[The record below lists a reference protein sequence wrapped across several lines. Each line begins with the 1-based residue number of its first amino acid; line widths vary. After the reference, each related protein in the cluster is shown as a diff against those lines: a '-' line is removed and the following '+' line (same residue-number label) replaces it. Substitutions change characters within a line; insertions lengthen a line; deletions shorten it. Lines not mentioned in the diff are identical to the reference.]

1 MTWSIA
7 QFAVAWSALAS
18 LQAHAAP
25 TALPCGAG
33 PEGMACIAG
42 GPFVRGT
49 DGEPVNARPKATVW
63 VQTYWMDLREVT
75 FGEYKACERKGK
87 CPKAGPKYSDFNR
100 PKQAMTG
107 VNWFDARAYCQAAG
121 KRLPTEAEWEKAARG
136 PDGALHPWGDEPA
149 TCKRAVI
156 MDKSGRSCGVKKLHS
171 QPEKGRVLEV
181 ATRPAGAYG
190 LFDMSG
196 NSWEWVADWYSPS
209 YGKCGAA
216 CAGQDPKGPCAGA
229 DRCPGHAEKIVR
241 GGSWY
246 WPAHMATGVWRR
258 PHAPGNEPFHHFGF
272 RCAKDVAGTD

>member
-1 MTWSIA
+1 MTPVRA
-7 QFAVAWSALAS
+7 LLLAS
-18 LQAHAAP
+18 WALLVATAAEASP
-25 TALPCGAG
+25 AALPCGAT
-33 PEGMACIAG
+33 PDGMACIAG

-49 DGEPVNARPKATVW
+49 DGEPANARPRATLW
-63 VQTYWMDLREVT
+63 VQTFWMDLREVT

-107 VNWFDARAYCQAAG
+107 VNWFDARAYCQAQG

-136 PDGALHPWGDEPA
+136 PDGALHPWGNAPA
-149 TCKRAVI
+149 TCARAVI

-190 LFDMSG
+190 LYDMSG
-196 NSWEWVADWYSPS
+196 NSWEWVADWFSPS
-209 YGKCGAA
+209 YAKCGAA
-216 CAGQDPKGPCAGA
+216 CAGDNPKGPCGGA
-229 DRCPGHAEKIVR
+229 DKCPGHHEKIVR

-258 PHAPGNEPFHHFGF
+258 PHAPDNEPFHHFGF
-272 RCAKDVAGTD
+272 RCAKDAATPR